1 MTNVKYGVLA
11 LAVLGAAGV
20 SVSAPAAERAEARL
34 AAQVSEARQVIIDGR
49 LWSCAGDKCTA
60 GSQGRSQPIGRECAR
75 VAKVVGPVVE
85 YRQGDKIL
93 GASGIAACNGGRE
106 IARAAPATDAAANA
120 R

>member
-85 YRQGDKIL
+85 YRQGEKVL
-93 GASGIAACNGGRE
+93 GAAGIVACNGDRE
-106 IARAAPATDAAANA
+106 VARAAPSTDAAATA